1 MSIQNPNGFSS
12 LKISLHFSFF
22 IVGIVT
28 VLLGQILP
36 ILAVNLALNDE
47 QSGFFF
53 TAQFGGSIIGTISTA
68 FLIKRLGFVKT
79 LGIAFLLFI
88 VGLIGINIGGLDV
101 SRISVFILGIGIG
114 LAIPSTLMLTA
125 ALNPLKTTSALNLMS
140 FVWGLGAI
148 ASQPF
153 VSFLGKGKFVFPT
166 LFLAVVSILFAAVY
180 LAFFKDFAVRNESV
194 SEADSSVSI
203 WRDPKSWL
211 IVAFG
216 FCDVGIESGISGWLT
231 SYTFRSDLPSEIS
244 WLSATPIFFAFF
256 VLGRGIAAIAARV
269 LSNNQIIWASLVIT
283 FLGTVL
289 LIFSNGWQTIFFS
302 AAILGLG
309 LAAVFP
315 TNMARF
321 TETFGAAANSKTV
334 PLFVMGSV
342 GSIVITFLIG
352 FVSNQYASNLKAG
365 LGVLIGAAVVLLIL
379 QSLFQ
384 FSVKN
389 THNNAQ
395 NQTKVL

>member
-12 LKISLHFSFF
+12 LKILLHFSFF
-22 IVGIVT
+22 VVGIVT

-47 QSGFFF
+47 QSSFFF
-53 TAQFGGSIIGTISTA
+53 TAQFGGSIIGTVATA
-68 FLIKRLGFVKT
+68 FLIGRLGFVRT
-79 LGIAFLLFI
+79 LGIAFVLFI

-101 SRISVFILGIGIG
+101 SRASVFIFGIGIG

-125 ALNPLKTTSALNLMS
+125 ALNPVKTTSALNLMS

-166 LFLAVVSILFAAVY
+166 LLLAAVSALFAFVYLILFKNFTLQTNDSIV
-180 LAFFKDFAVRNESV
+180 ESN
-194 SEADSSVSI
+194 SSNSI
-203 WRDPKSWL
+203 WSNPKSWL

-231 SYTFRSDLPSEIS
+231 SYTFRSDLPTEIS

-256 VLGRGIAAIAARV
+256 VLGRGIAAIAARF
-269 LSNNQIIWASLVIT
+269 LSNNQIIWTSLLIT
-283 FLGTVL
+283 FLGTIL

-315 TNMARF
+315 TNMSRF

-352 FVSNQYASNLKAG
+352 FVSNLYDNSLKAG
-365 LGVLIGAAVVLLIL
+365 LGVLIGAAVILLIL
-379 QSLFQ
+379 QALFQ
-384 FSVKN
+384 YLGKVKSRRD
-389 THNNAQ
+389 TFQ
-395 NQTKVL
+395 

>member
-1 MSIQNPNGFSS
+1 MSIQNPTGFSS
-12 LKISLHFSFF
+12 LKIILHFSFF

-36 ILAVNLALNDE
+36 ILAANLSLNDE

-68 FLIKRLGFVKT
+68 FLIKSIGFVRT
-79 LGIAFLLFI
+79 LGIAFFLFI
-88 VGLIGINIGGLDV
+88 VGLGGINFGGLE
-101 SRISVFILGIGIG
+101 ISWASVLIYGIGVG

-125 ALNPLKTTSALNLMS
+125 ALNPVKTTSALNLMS

-153 VSFLGKGKFVFPT
+153 VSFLGQGKFVLPT
-166 LFLAVVSILFAAVY
+166 FLLVAVSILFAAIY
-180 LAFFKDFAVRNESV
+180 LILFKGFEAPGNDPV
-194 SEADSSVSI
+194 SKAQSSDSI
-203 WRDPKSWL
+203 WSNPKSWL

-231 SYTFRSDLPSEIS
+231 SYTFRSDLPAEIS

-256 VLGRGIAAIAARV
+256 VAGRGIAAVVARF
-269 LSNNQIIWASLVIT
+269 LSNNQIIWVSLTIN
-283 FLGTVL
+283 FLGTML
-289 LIFSNGWQTIFFS
+289 LIFSNSWQTIFVS

-315 TNMARF
+315 TNMSRF
-321 TETFGAAANSKTV
+321 TETFGPAANDKTV

-342 GSIVITFLIG
+342 GSITITWLIG
-352 FVSNQYASNLKAG
+352 FISNQYTNSLKAG
-365 LGVLIGAAVVLLIL
+365 LAVLVVAAIILFIL
-379 QSLFQ
+379 QILFQ
-384 FSVKN
+384 SISRIKGNSVLPK
-389 THNNAQ
+389 
-395 NQTKVL
+395 

>member
-12 LKISLHFSFF
+12 LKILLHFSFF
-22 IVGIVT
+22 VVGIVT

-36 ILAVNLALNDE
+36 ILAVNLSLNDE

-53 TAQFGGSIIGTISTA
+53 TAQFGGSIIGTVSTA
-68 FLIKRLGFVKT
+68 FLIKRIGFVKT
-79 LGIAFLLFI
+79 LGLAFCLFI
-88 VGLIGINIGGLDV
+88 IGLGGINFGGLEI
-101 SRISVFILGIGIG
+101 SRASVFIYGIGVG

-125 ALNPLKTTSALNLMS
+125 ALNPFKTTSALNLMS

-153 VSFLGKGKFVFPT
+153 VTFLGSGNFVLPT
-166 LFLAVVSILFAAVY
+166 LLLAAISVLFAIVY
-180 LAFFKDFAVRNESV
+180 LISFKNFETQRNDPV
-194 SEADSSVSI
+194 SESSSPVSI
-203 WRDPKSWL
+203 WRNPKSWL

-231 SYTFRSDLPSEIS
+231 SYTFRSDLPTGIS

-256 VLGRGIAAIAARV
+256 VAGRGIAAIAARF
-269 LSNNQIIWASLVIT
+269 LSNNQIIWTSLIIT
-283 FLGTVL
+283 FLGTIL
-289 LIFSNGWQTIFFS
+289 LIFSAGWQTIFVS

-315 TNMARF
+315 TNMSRF
-321 TETFGAAANSKTV
+321 TETFGAAANEKTV

-342 GSIVITFLIG
+342 GSITITWLIG
-352 FVSNQYASNLKAG
+352 YISNQYANSLRAG
-365 LGVLIGAAVVLLIL
+365 LAVLLGAAIVLIIL
-379 QSLFQ
+379 QILFQ
-384 FSVKN
+384 ASNKN
-389 THNNAQ
+389 Q
-395 NQTKVL
+395 RQ

>member
-1 MSIQNPNGFSS
+1 MAIKNPNGFAP
-12 LKISLHFSFF
+12 LKILLHISFF
-22 IVGIVT
+22 VVGIVT

-36 ILAVNLALNDE
+36 ILAVNLSLNDE
-47 QSGFFF
+47 QAAFFF

-68 FLIKRLGFVKT
+68 FLIKRFGFVRT
-79 LGIAFLLFI
+79 LGLAFFLFI
-88 VGLIGINIGGLDV
+88 VGLGALNFGGLEL
-101 SRISVFILGIGIG
+101 SRASVFVYGIGIG

-125 ALNPLKTTSALNLMS
+125 ALNPIKTTSALNLMS

-153 VSFLGKGKFVFPT
+153 VSFLSSKESFLLPT
-166 LFLAVVSILFAAVY
+166 LFLAGISILFAIVY
-180 LAFFKDFAVRNESV
+180 LISLGNFEVRDN
-194 SEADSSVSI
+194 DSAPAKLNTTTSI

-231 SYTFRSDLPSEIS
+231 SYTFRSNLPTEIS

-256 VLGRGIAAIAARV
+256 VMGRGIAAVAARF
-269 LSNNQIIWASLVIT
+269 LSNNQIIWVSLTIT
-283 FLGTVL
+283 LLGTLL
-289 LIFSNGWQTIFFS
+289 LILSAGWQTIFVS
-302 AAILGLG
+302 AGILGLG

-321 TETFGAAANSKTV
+321 TETFGAGANEKTV

-342 GSIVITFLIG
+342 GSITITWLIG
-352 FVSNQYASNLKAG
+352 YISNQYANSLNAG
-365 LGVLIGAAVVLLIL
+365 LAVLLGAALIL
-379 QSLFQ
+379 IVLQILFQ
-384 FSVKN
+384 FSGK
-389 THNNAQ
+389 TGSDSL
-395 NQTKVL
+395 K

>member
-36 ILAVNLALNDE
+36 MLAVNLSLNDE

-68 FLIKRLGFVKT
+68 FLIKRFGFVRT
-79 LGIAFLLFI
+79 LGLAFLLFI
-88 VGLIGINIGGLDV
+88 VGLGGINFGGLEI
-101 SRISVFILGIGIG
+101 SWASVFIYGIGIG

-125 ALNPLKTTSALNLMS
+125 ALNPVKTTSALNLMS

-153 VSFLGKGKFVFPT
+153 VSFSSKGSFFLPT
-166 LFLAVVSILFAAVY
+166 LLLAITSIVFATEYLISFKNFEIQGNGVSS
-180 LAFFKDFAVRNESV
+180 ES
-194 SEADSSVSI
+194 SSTVSI
-203 WRDPKSWL
+203 WRNPKSWL

-231 SYTFRSDLPSEIS
+231 SYTFRSDLPTEIS

-256 VLGRGIAAIAARV
+256 VMGRGIAAIVARF
-269 LSNNQIIWASLVIT
+269 LSNNQIIWVSLSIT
-283 FLGTVL
+283 FLGTIL
-289 LIFSNGWQTIFFS
+289 LILSGGWQTIFFS

-315 TNMARF
+315 TNMSRF
-321 TETFGAAANSKTV
+321 TETFGAAANEKTV

-342 GSIVITFLIG
+342 GSITITWLIG
-352 FVSNQYASNLKAG
+352 YVSNQYANSLKAG
-365 LGVLIGAAVVLLIL
+365 LAVLLGAAIILLIL
-379 QSLFQ
+379 QILFQ
-384 FSVKN
+384 TVNKIKDGSDSFK
-389 THNNAQ
+389 
-395 NQTKVL
+395 

>member
-1 MSIQNPNGFSS
+1 MSFQNPNGFST
-12 LKISLHFSFF
+12 LKILLHFSFF

-36 ILAVNLALNDE
+36 ILAVNLSLNDE

-53 TAQFGGSIIGTISTA
+53 TAQFSGSIIGTVSTA
-68 FLIKRLGFVKT
+68 FLIKRFGFVRT
-79 LGIAFLLFI
+79 LGLAFFLFV
-88 VGLIGINIGGLDV
+88 VGLSGINFGGLEI
-101 SRISVFILGIGIG
+101 SWASVFIYGIGVG

-125 ALNPLKTTSALNLMS
+125 ALNPVKTTSALNLMS

-153 VSFLGKGKFVFPT
+153 VSFFGRGKFVLPT
-166 LFLAVVSILFAAVY
+166 LLLAAVSILFAAAY
-180 LAFFKDFAVRNESV
+180 LISFKNFEFQANDSDSESTTT
-194 SEADSSVSI
+194 ESI
-203 WRDPKSWL
+203 WSNPKSWL

-231 SYTFRSDLPSEIS
+231 SYTFRSDLPTEIS

-256 VLGRGIAAIAARV
+256 VAGRGIAAIAARFF
-269 LSNNQIIWASLVIT
+269 SNNQIIWVSLTIT

-289 LIFSNGWQTIFFS
+289 LILSAGWQTIFVS

-321 TETFGAAANSKTV
+321 TETFGPAANEKTV

-342 GSIVITFLIG
+342 GSITITWLIG
-352 FVSNQYASNLKAG
+352 YISNQYANSLKAG
-365 LGVLIGAAVVLLIL
+365 LVVLLGAAIIL
-379 QSLFQ
+379 IIFQILFQ
-384 FSVKN
+384 TVNKQPRKN
-389 THNNAQ
+389 NIAAD
-395 NQTKVL
+395 

>member
-12 LKISLHFSFF
+12 LKILLHFSFF

-53 TAQFGGSIIGTISTA
+53 TAQFGGSIIGTVATA
-68 FLIKRLGFVKT
+68 FLIRRFGFVKT
-79 LGIAFLLFI
+79 LGLAFLLFI
-88 VGLIGINIGGLDV
+88 VGLCGINFGGLDI
-101 SRISVFILGIGIG
+101 SRASVFIYGIGVG

-125 ALNPLKTTSALNLMS
+125 ALNPVKTTSALNLMS

-166 LFLAVVSILFAAVY
+166 LLLAAISVGFAIVY
-180 LAFFKDFAVRNESV
+180 LISFKNVAVSGNDLASESN
-194 SEADSSVSI
+194 APTAI
-203 WRDPKSWL
+203 WSNPKSWL

-231 SYTFRSDLPSEIS
+231 SYTFRSDLPTEIS

-256 VLGRGIAAIAARV
+256 VLGRGIAAVVARF
-269 LSNNQIIWASLVIT
+269 LSNNQIIWTSLIIT
-283 FLGTVL
+283 LTGTIL
-289 LIFSNGWQTIFFS
+289 LIFSSGWQTIFFS

-315 TNMARF
+315 TNMSRF
-321 TETFGAAANSKTV
+321 TETFGASANEKTV

-352 FVSNQYASNLKAG
+352 YVSNQYDNSLKAG
-365 LGVLIGAAVVLLIL
+365 LGVLLGAAVILLIL
-379 QSLFQ
+379 QFLFQ
-384 FSVKN
+384 SINKKFL
-389 THNNAQ
+389 
-395 NQTKVL
+395 QT

>member
-1 MSIQNPNGFSS
+1 MTIQNPNGFSS
-12 LKISLHFSFF
+12 LKILLHISFF
-22 IVGIVT
+22 IIGIVT

-36 ILAVNLALNDE
+36 MLAVNLTLNDE

-53 TAQFGGSIIGTISTA
+53 ITQFGGSIIGTISTA
-68 FLIKRLGFVKT
+68 FLIKSVGFVRT
-79 LGIAFLLFI
+79 LGLAFFLFI
-88 VGLIGINIGGLDV
+88 IGLSAINFGGFEI
-101 SRISVFILGIGIG
+101 SWASVFIYGIGIG

-125 ALNPLKTTSALNLMS
+125 ALNPVKTTSALNLMS

-153 VSFLGKGKFVFPT
+153 VSFLGKGKFVVPT
-166 LFLAVVSILFAAVY
+166 LLLVAVSILFAIVY
-180 LAFFKDFAVRNESV
+180 LISLKTFEFQANNSA
-194 SEADSSVSI
+194 SEQSTSGSI
-203 WRDPKSWL
+203 WSNPKSWL

-231 SYTFRSDLPSEIS
+231 SYTFRSDLPTEIS

-256 VLGRGIAAIAARV
+256 VAGRGLAAIAARF
-269 LSNNQIIWASLVIT
+269 LSNNQIIWASLLIT
-283 FLGTVL
+283 LLGTIL
-289 LIFSNGWQTIFFS
+289 LILSGGWQTIFFS

-321 TETFGAAANSKTV
+321 TETFGPAANSQTV

-342 GSIVITFLIG
+342 GSITITWLIG
-352 FVSNQYASNLKAG
+352 FVSNQYANSLNAG
-365 LGVLIGAAVVLLIL
+365 LAVLLGAAIILLIL
-379 QSLFQ
+379 QILFQ
-384 FSVKN
+384 GINKLIGK
-389 THNNAQ
+389 T
-395 NQTKVL
+395 NQF

>member
-1 MSIQNPNGFSS
+1 MSIQNPNGFTP
-12 LKISLHFSFF
+12 LKITLHFSFF
-22 IVGIVT
+22 AVGIVT

-36 ILAVNLALNDE
+36 VLAVKLALNDE

-53 TAQFGGSIIGTISTA
+53 TAQFGGSIIGTVATA
-68 FLIKRLGFVKT
+68 FLIGRFGFVKT
-79 LGIAFLLFI
+79 LGLAFLLFV
-88 VGLIGINIGGLDV
+88 VGLSGVNFGGLEI
-101 SRISVFILGIGIG
+101 SLASVFIFGIGIG

-125 ALNPLKTTSALNLMS
+125 ALNPFKTTSALNLMS
-140 FVWGLGAI
+140 FVWGIGAI

-153 VSFLGKGKFVFPT
+153 VSFLGKGKFGLPT
-166 LFLAVVSILFAAVY
+166 MLLAAFSALFAFIYLILFKNFV
-180 LAFFKDFAVRNESV
+180 LQTNDSIRESQP
-194 SEADSSVSI
+194 SNSI
-203 WRDPKSWL
+203 WRNPKSWL

-231 SYTFRSDLPSEIS
+231 SYTFRSDLPAEIS

-256 VLGRGIAAIAARV
+256 VLGRGIAAIVARF
-269 LSNNQIIWASLVIT
+269 LSNNQIIWTSLIIT
-283 FLGTVL
+283 LSGTIL
-289 LIFSNGWQTIFFS
+289 LIFSSGWQTIFLS

-352 FVSNQYASNLKAG
+352 FVSNRYDNSLKAG
-365 LGVLIGAAVVLLIL
+365 LGVLIGAAVILLIL
-379 QSLFQ
+379 QTLFQ
-384 FSVKN
+384 YLGKAKSLRDTF
-389 THNNAQ
+389 Q
-395 NQTKVL
+395 

>member
-1 MSIQNPNGFSS
+1 MSIQNPSGFSS
-12 LKISLHFSFF
+12 LKTLLHVSFF

-36 ILAVNLALNDE
+36 ILAVNLSLNDE

-68 FLIKRLGFVKT
+68 FLIKRFGFVRT
-79 LGIAFLLFI
+79 LGLAFLLFF
-88 VGLIGINIGGLDV
+88 VGLSGINFGGLEI
-101 SRISVFILGIGIG
+101 SRASVFIFGIGIG

-153 VSFLGKGKFVFPT
+153 VSFLGSGKFAFPT
-166 LFLAVVSILFAAVY
+166 LLLAALSIIFAIVY
-180 LAFFKDFAVRNESV
+180 LISFKNFDVRENNHSAK
-194 SEADSSVSI
+194 SDSSGSL
-203 WRDPKSWL
+203 WSNPKSWL

-231 SYTFRSDLPSEIS
+231 SYTFRSDLPTAIS

-256 VLGRGIAAIAARV
+256 VAGRGIAAVAARF
-269 LSNNQIIWASLVIT
+269 LSNNQIIWASLAIT
-283 FLGTVL
+283 FLGTIL
-289 LIFSNGWQTIFFS
+289 LIFSTGWQSIFMS

-315 TNMARF
+315 TNMSRF
-321 TETFGAAANSKTV
+321 TETFGPEANEKTV

-342 GSIVITFLIG
+342 GSITITWLIG
-352 FVSNQYASNLKAG
+352 YISNQYSNSLKAG
-365 LGVLIGAAVVLLIL
+365 LGVLLGAAAVLLIL
-379 QSLFQ
+379 QILFQ
-384 FSVKN
+384 TINKIKAGSDS
-389 THNNAQ
+389 
-395 NQTKVL
+395 L

>member
-1 MSIQNPNGFSS
+1 MSFQNSTRFST
-12 LKISLHFSFF
+12 LKILLHFSFF

-36 ILAVNLALNDE
+36 ILALNLSLNDE

-53 TAQFGGSIIGTISTA
+53 TAQFGGSIIGTVSTA
-68 FLIKRLGFVKT
+68 FLIKQFGFVRT
-79 LGIAFLLFI
+79 LGLAFFLFV
-88 VGLIGINIGGLDV
+88 VGLGGINFGGLEI
-101 SRISVFILGIGIG
+101 SRASVFIYGIGIG

-125 ALNPLKTTSALNLMS
+125 ALNPVKTTSALNLMS

-153 VSFLGKGKFVFPT
+153 VSFLGREKFVFPT
-166 LFLAVVSILFAAVY
+166 LLLAAVSILFATAY
-180 LAFFKDFAVRNESV
+180 LVSFKNFEVQGNNSDSESNTTG
-194 SEADSSVSI
+194 SVWSN
-203 WRDPKSWL
+203 PKSWL

-231 SYTFRSDLPSEIS
+231 SYTFRSDLPTEIS

-256 VLGRGIAAIAARV
+256 VAGRGVAAIIARF
-269 LSNNQIIWASLVIT
+269 LSNNQIIWVSLSIT

-289 LIFSNGWQTIFFS
+289 LILSAGWQTIFVS

-321 TETFGAAANSKTV
+321 TETFGPGANEKTV

-342 GSIVITFLIG
+342 GSITITWLIG
-352 FVSNQYASNLKAG
+352 YISNLYANSLKAG
-365 LGVLIGAAVVLLIL
+365 LVVLLGAAVVLIIL
-379 QSLFQ
+379 QILFQ
-384 FSVKN
+384 TSGKSKA
-389 THNNAQ
+389 TPI
-395 NQTKVL
+395 KIYSI

>member
-12 LKISLHFSFF
+12 LKILLHISFF

-36 ILAVNLALNDE
+36 MLAVNLSLDDE

-68 FLIKRLGFVKT
+68 FLIKRFGFVKT
-79 LGIAFLLFI
+79 LGLAFFLFI
-88 VGLIGINIGGLDV
+88 IGLSAINFGGLEI
-101 SRISVFILGIGIG
+101 SRASVFIYGIGIG

-125 ALNPLKTTSALNLMS
+125 ALNPVKTTSALNLMS

-153 VSFLGKGKFVFPT
+153 VSFLGNGKFIVPT
-166 LFLAVVSILFAAVY
+166 LLLAVISIFFAIVY
-180 LAFFKDFAVRNESV
+180 LISLKTFGVQGDDSA
-194 SEADSSVSI
+194 SEQSTAGSI
-203 WRDPKSWL
+203 WSNPKSWL

-231 SYTFRSDLPSEIS
+231 SYTFRSDLPTEIS

-256 VLGRGIAAIAARV
+256 VAGRGIAAIAARF
-269 LSNNQIIWASLVIT
+269 LSNNQIIWASLLIT
-283 FLGTVL
+283 LLGTIL
-289 LIFSNGWQTIFFS
+289 LILSGGWQTIFFS

-315 TNMARF
+315 TNMSRF
-321 TETFGAAANSKTV
+321 TETFGAAANSQTV

-342 GSIVITFLIG
+342 GSITITWLIG
-352 FVSNQYASNLKAG
+352 FVSNQYANSLNAG
-365 LGVLIGAAVVLLIL
+365 LAVLLGAAIILLIL
-379 QSLFQ
+379 QVLFQ
-384 FSVKN
+384 SINKFKGKSY
-389 THNNAQ
+389 
-395 NQTKVL
+395 

>member
-1 MSIQNPNGFSS
+1 MSIQNQDGFTP
-12 LKISLHFSFF
+12 LKVLLHFSFF

-36 ILAVNLALNDE
+36 ILAVNLSLNDE

-53 TAQFGGSIIGTISTA
+53 TAQFGGSIIGTVATA
-68 FLIKRLGFVKT
+68 FLIGRFGFVKT
-79 LGIAFLLFI
+79 LGTAFALFI
-88 VGLIGINIGGLDV
+88 VGLIGINFGGLDV
-101 SRISVFILGIGIG
+101 SRASVFIYGIGIG

-125 ALNPLKTTSALNLMS
+125 ALNPVKTTSALNLMS

-153 VSFLGKGKFVFPT
+153 VSFLGGGKFTFPT
-166 LFLAVVSILFAAVY
+166 LLLAAVSVLFAIVY
-180 LAFFKDFAVRNESV
+180 LLIFKDFAIENNSTLESNEPI
-194 SEADSSVSI
+194 SI
-203 WRDPKSWL
+203 WRNPKSWL

-231 SYTFRSDLPSEIS
+231 SYTFRSDLPTEIS

-256 VLGRGIAAIAARV
+256 VLGRGIAAIVARF
-269 LSNNQIIWASLVIT
+269 LSNNQIISTSLIIT
-283 FLGTVL
+283 FLGTIL
-289 LIFSNGWQTIFFS
+289 LIFSGGWQTIFLS

-352 FVSNQYASNLKAG
+352 FVSNQYANSLKAG
-365 LGVLIGAAVVLLIL
+365 LVVLLGASIVLLIL
-379 QSLFQ
+379 QSAFQ
-384 FSVKN
+384 FISKK
-389 THNNAQ
+389 
-395 NQTKVL
+395 KVAN

>member
-1 MSIQNPNGFSS
+1 MSFQNPNGFST
-12 LKISLHFSFF
+12 LKILLHFSFF

-36 ILAVNLALNDE
+36 ILAVNLSLNDE

-53 TAQFGGSIIGTISTA
+53 TAQFGGSIIGTVSTA
-68 FLIKRLGFVKT
+68 FLIKRMGFVRT
-79 LGIAFLLFI
+79 LGIAFFLFLL
-88 VGLIGINIGGLDV
+88 GLGGINSGGLEI
-101 SRISVFILGIGIG
+101 SRASVFVYGIGIG

-125 ALNPLKTTSALNLMS
+125 ALNPFKTTAALNLMS

-153 VSFLGKGKFVFPT
+153 VSFLGRGSFVFPT
-166 LFLAVVSILFAAVY
+166 LLLAAVSVLFAAVY
-180 LAFFKDFAVRNESV
+180 LIALRNFEV
-194 SEADSSVSI
+194 QGNDSIPASNTNGSI

-216 FCDVGIESGISGWLT
+216 FFDVGIESGISGWLT
-231 SYTFRSDLPSEIS
+231 SYTFRSDLPTEIS

-256 VLGRGIAAIAARV
+256 VAGRGIAAIVARF
-269 LSNNQIIWASLVIT
+269 LSNNQIIWASLGIT
-283 FLGTVL
+283 LLGTVL
-289 LIFSNGWQTIFFS
+289 LILSAGWQTIFVS

-321 TETFGAAANSKTV
+321 TETFGAAANEKTV

-342 GSIVITFLIG
+342 GSITITWLIG
-352 FVSNQYASNLKAG
+352 YISNQYANSLKAG
-365 LGVLIGAAVVLLIL
+365 LVVLLGAAIIL
-379 QSLFQ
+379 IVLQVLFQ
-384 FSVKN
+384 TSGKIKAN
-389 THNNAQ
+389 PD
-395 NQTKVL
+395 